1 MAKTAKGR
9 TATNTGRVAL
19 GRTTLIREVYRALIN
34 TGRTYAAFREKDRE
48 TVQSLAGRGVI
59 LDPMSGYGGLASFCS
74 EIGIESFGVEYNPPQ
89 YYWQL
94 LSNPG
99 LTQQNLTAIELL
111 SDSRRHWP
119 RTRARAIVSDNFFPE
134 ETLSVIRRLL
144 NMSSELVK
152 ENTDL
157 DDEQAFETALTI
169 LLPFFGRL
177 GCMCPGDV
185 STHTKQGGTCV
196 LLGWQDDLATYLHA
210 MQERLIGIRD
220 RSKCTTQGLVFGDAR
235 YVNFGR
241 RRFKALF
248 TSPPYPNHRDFTS
261 IMLPENTLLT
271 TLGIGKSYNLSSH
284 EQGIIGSNF
293 VKGETIRNPSSSIAN
308 AFLNNAGSL
317 RRSSRSTYDD
327 EVYYF
332 PYFKR
337 YFAAIEDA
345 YLNVSKFLH
354 SSFLGYVVVV
364 NNTHRGLVVP
374 VSETI
379 QEIWQS
385 LGFNAEVHEAKEMFH
400 YGTKNPRSKGV
411 RARHTEY
418 VVKIWR

>member
-1 MAKTAKGR
+1 MAKSAKGR

-48 TVQSLAGRGVI
+48 TVQSLNGRGII

-74 EIGIESFGVEYNPPQ
+74 EIGVESFGIEYNPPQ

-99 LTQQNLTAIELL
+99 LCQQHLTAIKLL
-111 SDSRRHWP
+111 SNSRRQWP
-119 RTRARAIVSDNFFPE
+119 RTRRRAIVSDDFFPQ
-134 ETLSVIRRLL
+134 ETLSVIERLL
-144 NMSSELVK
+144 NLLAGQVK
-152 ENTDL
+152 ENSDL
-157 DDEQAFETALTI
+157 SDTQAFETAITV
-169 LLPFFGRL
+169 LLPFTGRL

-196 LLGWQDDLATYLHA
+196 LLGWQDDLSAYLRA
-210 MQERLIGIRD
+210 MHERLVSIRD
-220 RSKCTTQGLVFGDAR
+220 RSKCPIQNVVFGDAR
-235 YVNFGR
+235 YVNFGK

-261 IMLPENTLLT
+261 IMLPENTLLQ
-271 TLGIGKSYNLSSH
+271 TLGIGKAHRLCDH
-284 EQGIIGSNF
+284 QHGIIGSNF
-293 VKGETIRNPSSSIAN
+293 VKGETIRDPRSSIAN
-308 AFLNNAGSL
+308 GFLDQAASL
-317 RRSSRSTYDD
+317 RRNSRSTYDD

-345 YLNVSKFLH
+345 YSNVSKYLH
-354 SSFLGYVVVV
+354 KSFLGYVVIV

-374 VSETI
+374 VSEAI
-379 QEIWQS
+379 QEIWQA
-385 LGFNAEVHEAKEMFH
+385 LGFDAEVHEANEMFH
-400 YGTKNPRSKGV
+400 FGTKNPRSKGV